1 MSKLAGSPVDG
12 EVEHGEGAEGDDA
25 GDDEARQVDVVEGVV
40 LVDAHRRRPELDDA
54 LVEQRR
60 VGVLHLIGKKGR
72 YRALSRQQQIVLLF
86 RDYPLLT

>member
-1 MSKLAGSPVDG
+1 MCQLTHYPPVDG

-40 LVDAHRRRPELDDA
+40 LVHAHRRRTELDHG

-60 VGVLHLIGKKGR
+60 VGVLLIIPISSS
-72 YRALSRQQQIVLLF
+72 LSATATYCGLSGSGH
-86 RDYPLLT
+86 